1 MGLAAGGRMRQ
12 KIYPDEYGHD
22 TWDMENYGRV
32 YVHIVNSMMF
42 REITGK
48 EPPATPV
55 TARTYTEYGLPWF
68 ELYDEEKGDVAGSE
82 ILGGIKSAKGI
93 DKKKGFGAQE
103 DDTTVEVPGGQVV
116 KLGDDGE
123 LVRDGEW

>member
-1 MGLAAGGRMRQ
+1 
-12 KIYPDEYGHD
+12 
-22 TWDMENYGRV
+22 
-32 YVHIVNSMMF
+32 MMF

-68 ELYDEEKGDVAGSE
+68 ELYDEEKGDVGGSA
-82 ILGGIKSAKGI
+82 ILGGVKSVKDI
-93 DKKKGFGAQE
+93 DKKKSFGAQQ
-103 DDTTVEVPGGQVV
+103 DDKTVDVVDGQVV

>member
-1 MGLAAGGRMRQ
+1 
-12 KIYPDEYGHD
+12 
-22 TWDMENYGRV
+22 
-32 YVHIVNSMMF
+32 
-42 REITGK
+42 
-48 EPPATPV
+48 V

-82 ILGGIKSAKGI
+82 ILGGIKSVKGI